1 MKRFMRFAM
10 LLSIAG
16 LALFANAARADE
28 VPIVTGV
35 QWTKSSEEQKKVYLI
50 GVANLAQIE
59 MAYQAKMQVSDAQS
73 VVPRLVRGLKGQTLD
88 SVREGLNKWYA
99 ANPGKVEQPVLETL
113 WFEMVL
119 PGLRNNP

>member
-28 VPIVTGV
+28 IPIVTGV

-50 GVANLAQIE
+50 GVANLAQVE
-59 MAYQAKMQVSDAQS
+59 MAYQGKMQVSDAQS
-73 VVPRLVRGLKGQTLD
+73 VIPRMARGLKGQTLD
-88 SVREGLNKWYA
+88 TVREGLNKWYA
-99 ANPGKVEQPVLETL
+99 ANPGKIEQPVLETI

-119 PGLRNNP
+119 PGLKNNP